1 MAGPLTL
8 ARTGRTG
15 QRLLCR
21 QNPGPLL
28 PDPSRPATRR
38 PPTWAGGICAKTF
51 REIRMDRGKL
61 NSSSK
66 DPPVVVAVDAVE
78 TFWCSWNLLS
88 GYLDCDADH

>member
-1 MAGPLTL
+1 M
-8 ARTGRTG
+8 
-15 QRLLCR
+15 CR

-51 REIRMDRGKL
+51 REIRTDRGKL
-61 NSSSK
+61 NSSSETSK